1 MPIKT
6 KEIIAIDNLS
16 ELTTAECFTMFL
28 MDSAENENILNP
40 LMDIVDE
47 WTYNYDN
54 KHDMI
59 SFNNE
64 NYHFYIRKNNN
75 TEVMCGYYDKENDNV
90 IAQTI
95 WNIEDIEDLSL

>member
-28 MDSAENENILNP
+28 MDSAENDNIIKP
-40 LMDIVDE
+40 LINMVNE

-59 SFNNE
+59 SFNNKS
-64 NYHFYIRKNNN
+64 YHFYIRKKDN
-75 TEVMCGYYDKENDNV
+75 TEVMCGYYDKGNDEV
-90 IAQTI
+90 IATTV

>member
-28 MDSAENENILNP
+28 MDSAENENILDP
-40 LMDIVDE
+40 LMDIVDK

-75 TEVMCGYYDKENDNV
+75 TEVMCGYYDKKNDNV
-90 IAQTI
+90 IATTI
-95 WNIEDIEDLSL
+95 WNIDDIEDLSL